1 MNLNAVEFVRAM
13 HPDVSVAIA
22 NILNTAYYKYFLNT
36 PERMIFK
43 YGRTHGTQ
51 DKTSE
56 NLGLRFAHRNF
67 NKNFI

>member
-22 NILNTAYYKYFLNT
+22 DILNTAYYQYFLTT

-43 YGRTHGTQ
+43 YGRTHGNPDETR
-51 DKTSE
+51 E
-56 NLGLRFAHRNF
+56 NT
-67 NKNFI
+67 